1 MGHGAHLLPERGTKR
16 SVALSTKV
24 PKLFQSC
31 SGEVAGRV
39 DISHNRQSVTV
50 LECEQMSFS
59 MARLKAVTTQTSV
72 IITGFMFLDRGIPQV
87 EFCVLLYNT
96 SRQ

>member
-24 PKLFQSC
+24 PELFQSC

-39 DISHNRQSVTV
+39 DISHNRHCFGMRTKELFSGS
-50 LECEQMSFS
+50 LEGCYYPDISHNHWLHVFGQGDSEG
-59 MARLKAVTTQTSV
+59 RTLCAVIQ
-72 IITGFMFLDRGIPQV
+72 
-87 EFCVLLYNT
+87 Y
-96 SRQ
+96 